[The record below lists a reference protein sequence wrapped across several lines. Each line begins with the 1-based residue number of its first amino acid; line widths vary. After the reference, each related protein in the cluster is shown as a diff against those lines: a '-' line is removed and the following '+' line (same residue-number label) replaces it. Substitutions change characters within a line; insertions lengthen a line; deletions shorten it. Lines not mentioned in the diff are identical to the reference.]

1 MSRTLHPSTIV
12 PPGFRVE
19 SAVDDGAV
27 TIITVRDTGKSSS
40 CPGCAADAER
50 VHSRYSRRLADL
62 PLGGRQVRL
71 IVVARRFRCDAP
83 SCPRAIF
90 TERFGKDVLAPW
102 ARRTARLESIVHCLG
117 LALGGRPAASFARRL
132 MVPVSND
139 TLLRVVRRRGCPPSP
154 APTVVG
160 IDDWAWKR
168 NQR

>member
-1 MSRTLHPSTIV
+1 MSRTLHPSTIL

-27 TIITVRDTGKSSS
+27 TIITVRHTGKSSS

-102 ARRTARLESIVHCLG
+102 AR
-117 LALGGRPAASFARRL
+117 
-132 MVPVSND
+132 
-139 TLLRVVRRRGCPPSP
+139 
-154 APTVVG
+154 
-160 IDDWAWKR
+160 
-168 NQR
+168 